1 MLSAMR
7 RNDCPRWTGIC
18 RAVDE
23 QALYDALDWLLG
35 QQARIEKALAR
46 RHLKNGTLVL
56 YDVTSTYFEGRTCPL
71 ARFGYNRD
79 GKSGKLQIVFGL
91 LCTTEGCPVAVEV
104 CEGNVGDPSTLACQ
118 IAKLRGHFG
127 LERVVLVGD
136 RRMIT
141 ETRR

>member
-1 MLSAMR
+1 M
-7 RNDCPRWTGIC
+7 
-18 RAVDE
+18 
-23 QALYDALDWLLG
+23 LDWLLA
-35 QQARIEKALAR
+35 QQERIEKALAR

-71 ARFGYNRD
+71 AKFGYNRD

-104 CEGNVGDPSTLACQ
+104 FEGNVGDPSTLARQ
-118 IAKLRGHFG
+118 IAKLKEHFG

-136 RRMIT
+136 RGMIT
-141 ETRR
+141 ETRLEETLKPAGLDWITA